1 MTRRKLDARPGSAG
15 YTPSSDV
22 LVARDP
28 MHTHAGQLV
37 IAEGATDH
45 LKNVQKMLARAG
57 VTAEIVAPPAAK
69 CSS

>member
-1 MTRRKLDARPGSAG
+1 
-15 YTPSSDV
+15 
-22 LVARDP
+22 

-37 IAEGATDH
+37 IAEGGTDH
-45 LKNVQKMLARAG
+45 LKNVQRMLARAG

>member
-1 MTRRKLDARPGSAG
+1 
-15 YTPSSDV
+15 
-22 LVARDP
+22 

-45 LKNVQKMLARAG
+45 LKTVQKLLAREG
-57 VTAEIVAPPAAK
+57 ITAEIVAPPAAK